1 MLIHTKLHLKSCC
14 NQYICLPARL
24 ILEVVTLTYMHHFI
38 PHVILMTGRQTLHHV
53 HGVSS
58 HHFWALVIGHG
69 VTHCHFH
76 LYSEAQNK
84 PMRH

>member
-1 MLIHTKLHLKSCC
+1 MLQPIHMFTSLSVIRGGHSH
-14 NQYICLPARL
+14 
-24 ILEVVTLTYMHHFI
+24 MHHFI

-53 HGVSS
+53 HGESS

-69 VTHCHFH
+69 VKHCHFH